1 METSV
6 KKGKAIY
13 KKSPARQDGRQ
24 AQSHV
29 KREELTVHPGAEAAR
44 SLGRTTPV
52 LGTNS
57 PDWLRVRLL
66 STTGMKSRKLF
77 LGFFSR

>member
-1 METSV
+1 MGTEPHEE
-6 KKGKAIY
+6 GKAH
-13 KKSPARQDGRQ
+13 SAPR
-24 AQSHV
+24 S
-29 KREELTVHPGAEAAR
+29 EAPSCA
-44 SLGRTTPV
+44 GRTIPE